1 KARHSGFLG
10 AFTDDKKVNDELQ
23 KAVDQNEDLAKLN
36 STLKETGHEDLS
48 AVIASLDKGPH
59 QELAQGILMESA
71 TNEDGTPDVPKRLEG
86 KAKAPAARLKD
97 ALGSVA
103 IGTGMDP
110 AKPLTGDASEVV
122 KLLKDIPNDVMPG
135 SDPPKSLRA
144 MVIEE
149 FNGSY
154 GKNGT

>member
-1 KARHSGFLG
+1 GRGTPPEPA
-10 AFTDDKKVNDELQ
+10 E
-23 KAVDQNEDLAKLN
+23 
-36 STLKETGHEDLS
+36 
-48 AVIASLDKGPH
+48 GPPT
-59 QELAQGILMESA
+59 EGA
-71 TNEDGTPDVPKRLEG
+71 TNEDGRPDAPKRPEG
-86 KAKAPAARLKD
+86 KAKATAAGLKD

-154 GKNGT
+154 GK